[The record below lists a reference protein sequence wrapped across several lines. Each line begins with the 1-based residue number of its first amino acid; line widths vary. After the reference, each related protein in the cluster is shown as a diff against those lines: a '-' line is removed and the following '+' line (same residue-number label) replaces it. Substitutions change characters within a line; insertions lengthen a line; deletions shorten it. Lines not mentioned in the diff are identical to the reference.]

1 MFECLFYKNKK
12 ELKTAASTNHTY
24 APIKWNGRF
33 QAVSIKEKC
42 VFRMNLQV
50 KQILSYPERH
60 VPGQDIRNRMRLEK
74 SVTEYIL
81 PQSVVVF
88 LMWVRSNVG
97 STSYD

>member
-1 MFECLFYKNKK
+1 
-12 ELKTAASTNHTY
+12 
-24 APIKWNGRF
+24 
-33 QAVSIKEKC
+33 
-42 VFRMNLQV
+42 MNLQV